1 MKTILITG
9 ASNGIGYEMFKIL
22 RKKEYKLVLVSRNEE
37 QLRKIKDE
45 SPNKDLIEIIPI
57 DLSKEDAAQR
67 LFDKCLENE
76 IEVDILIN
84 NAGFGIFGESISMD
98 NKRLK
103 QMLTLNMITLASLC
117 NLFGEKM
124 KQLGS
129 GNILNVASTAAYQ
142 PLPYFSAYAA
152 TKAFVLS
159 FSFGLREEFKK
170 HNINVSVLS
179 PGPTKTRFFAVA
191 QAKTEG
197 ILFSSKN
204 QHTAKEVAEIGLKA
218 MFSGKKVVIP
228 GMRNKIMKVFSFL
241 VPASATAKIME
252 KQI

>member
-22 RKKEYKLVLVSRNEE
+22 DKKKYKLLLVSRNEE

-45 SPNKDLIEIIPI
+45 SPNKDLIEIFSM
-57 DLSKEDAAQR
+57 DLSKEDAAQK
-67 LFDKCLENE
+67 LFDKCSEKE

-84 NAGFGIFGESISMD
+84 NAGFGIFGQSISMD
-98 NKRLK
+98 NNRLK

-159 FSFGLREEFKK
+159 FSFGLREELKK
-170 HNINVSVLS
+170 YNINVSVLS

-191 QAKTEG
+191 KANTEG
-197 ILFSSKN
+197 ILFNPS
-204 QHTAKEVAEIGLKA
+204 HHLTAKEVAEKGLKA

-228 GMRNKIMKVFSFL
+228 GMRNKIMKAFSFL